1 MSYLHGDAEQ
11 SVQAV
16 NAFQSWHSKMT
27 WNAGQPGIEPWLR
40 DTLVSLQNTLNTV
53 AQTQLKIAD
62 QVDENARLLAQIAHH
77 LNKG

>member
-16 NAFQSWHSKMT
+16 SAFHTWHSKMT
-27 WNAGQPGIEPWLR
+27 WNPGQPGIEPWLR
-40 DTLVSLQNTLNTV
+40 DTLVSLQGTLNTI

-62 QVDENARLLAQIAHH
+62 QVDQNTRLLAQIAHH